1 MELILTLAGGLSSA
15 LVFGYLTQRFG
26 LSPLIGYLIAGVVIG
41 PYTPGFVAN
50 AGLAEQLANF
60 GVILLMFGVGLQFH
74 VEELLSVRRIS
85 VPGAI
90 VASGT
95 ALVLGAVSAR
105 AFGYPMAASII
116 FALSLAVASTVVL
129 VRVLSD
135 NRELHTSAGHIAVGW
150 LVVEDLLTVIVLVL
164 LPTMFAGTPTAGEI
178 ARNVAVTL
186 LKVAG
191 LVAFAI
197 VVGQRMLPALLDR
210 VAATRS
216 RELFTLTVLVIAL
229 GIAIGA
235 ATLFGVSIA
244 LGAFLAGLV
253 VARSDYSLRA
263 ATDAL
268 PMRDAFAVLFFVSIG
283 MLLNPAL
290 LLEEPGLV
298 LAALG
303 VVLVAKPAAAAL
315 MLLAMRYPLR
325 TILTV
330 SVSLGQ
336 IGEFSFIMTALG
348 RDLGILPASVLNIVV
363 AVSII
368 SITLNPIASRLV
380 DPLERLI
387 AARTRLWRRVL
398 PGDDHLDET
407 GAASSL
413 DPRDRAVV
421 VGYGPTGRT
430 VARLLR
436 ENGISPTVVELNIE
450 TVRTMRQEGLS
461 AVYGDARHPQTL
473 VTAGLR
479 HAGTLIVSGADT
491 GAPETIRSARELNAD
506 VQIFVRAAYLRD
518 VPALRAAGAQH
529 VFSGEGEVAL
539 SMTEAVLQR
548 LGATPDQID
557 RERQRVHEALFGS
570 SAAPLPR
577 RNDGSVAGGRQL
589 AAGSQE
595 SRSEGA

>member
-1 MELILTLAGGLSSA
+1 MPEMELILTLAGGLSAA
-15 LVFGYLTQRFG
+15 LVFGYLTQRLG
-26 LSPLIGYLIAGVVIG
+26 LSPLVGYLLAGVVIG

-95 ALVLGAVSAR
+95 TFALGAVAAR
-105 AFGYPMAASII
+105 AFGYSTPAAMV
-116 FALSLAVASTVVL
+116 FGLALAVASTVVL
-129 VRVLSD
+129 VRVLAD

-164 LPTMFAGTPTAGEI
+164 LPTLFEGTLTPMDIVRNI
-178 ARNVAVTL
+178 AITL

-191 LVAFAI
+191 LVVFAA
-197 VVGQRMLPALLDR
+197 VVGRRAIPALLDR

-235 ATLFGVSIA
+235 TTLFGVSMA

-253 VARSDYSLRA
+253 VARSEYSLRA

-283 MLLNPAL
+283 MLINPGQ
-290 LLEEPGLV
+290 LLEQPALV
-298 LAALG
+298 LAALAI
-303 VVLVAKPAAAAL
+303 VLVAKPLAAAF

-325 TILTV
+325 TVLTV
-330 SVSLGQ
+330 AVSLGQ
-336 IGEFSFIMTALG
+336 IGEFSFILTALG
-348 RDLGILPASVLNIVV
+348 RDLGILPASALNIVV
-363 AVSII
+363 AVSIV
-368 SITLNPIASRLV
+368 SITLNPVTSRLV
-380 DPLERLI
+380 DLLERWI

-398 PGDDHLDET
+398 PGDDLGDM

-430 VARLLR
+430 VTRLLR
-436 ENGISPTVVELNIE
+436 ENGISPTVVELNID
-450 TVRTMRQEGLS
+450 TVRAMRQEGLS
-461 AVYGDARHPQTL
+461 AVYGDARHAQTL
-473 VTAGLR
+473 ISAGVR

-491 GAPETIRSARELNAD
+491 GAPETIRSARELNED
-506 VQIFVRAAYLRD
+506 VRIFVRAAYLRD
-518 VPALRAAGAQH
+518 IPALRAAGAQH

-539 SMTEAVLQR
+539 AMTEAVLQR

-570 SAAPLPR
+570 SAAPPAR
-577 RNDGSVAGGRQL
+577 RETATPV
-589 AAGSQE
+589 
-595 SRSEGA
+595 